1 LVDGHWF
8 AQDGSGPVWIPPRW
22 IRILE
27 SQGYHRATEGEPYFV
42 ISGATGELATFGEIR
57 AAFRFV
63 LDHIGTSRQG
73 PEWETLT
80 IDCRTPSGRAVRVV
94 QGRSVIGMAHG
105 ALMDEPITIIEAP
118 AD

>member
-1 LVDGHWF
+1 MGGHWF
-8 AQDGSGPVWIPPRW
+8 AQDGTGPVWTPPRW

-27 SQGYHRATEGEPYFV
+27 SQGYDRATDGEPFFV
-42 ISGATGELATFGEIR
+42 VSDASGELATFGEIH

-63 LDHIGTSRQG
+63 LDHIGSGCEGSER
-73 PEWETLT
+73 ETLS
-80 IDCRTPSGRAVRVV
+80 IDCRTPSGRVVRVV
-94 QGRSVIGMAHG
+94 QGPSVIGMARG